1 MSDVTAAAAA
11 ASAAT
16 AGASVAGLPPQAVI
30 VCAVAGAIIG
40 VWVSHA
46 KDAEMT
52 WRWALGSLGL
62 VAGYAAFAVLAS
74 VAGEAIFPLYAITQ
88 PLARI
93 PPWAI
98 AGALSLSGFW
108 VLPLA
113 AAWLKRKSDAS

>member
-16 AGASVAGLPPQAVI
+16 AGASAVGLPPQAVI

-46 KDAEMT
+46 KDAQMT

-62 VAGYAAFAVLAS
+62 VAGYTAFAVLTATI
-74 VAGEAIFPLYAITQ
+74 GEVIFPLYEATK

-93 PPWAI
+93 PSWAL
-98 AGALSLSGFW
+98 AGAMALSGFW
-108 VLPLA
+108 VLPIV
-113 AAWLKRKSDAS
+113 AAWLRRKATK

>member
-1 MSDVTAAAAA
+1 MSDVTVAAAA

-46 KDAEMT
+46 HDAQMT
-52 WRWALGSLGL
+52 WRWTLGSLGL
-62 VAGYAAFAVLAS
+62 VAGYAAFAVLAA

-93 PPWAI
+93 PSWAI

-108 VLPLA
+108 TLPMLA
-113 AAWLKRKSDAS
+113 AWIKRKSDAN

>member
-1 MSDVTAAAAA
+1 MSDVTSAAAA

-62 VAGYAAFAVLAS
+62 VAGYAAFAVVAAT
-74 VAGEAIFPLYAITQ
+74 AGEAIFPLYAVTA

-93 PPWAI
+93 PSWAVSGGL
-98 AGALSLSGFW
+98 ALSGFW
-108 VLPLA
+108 VLPVL
-113 AAWLKRKSDAS
+113 AAWLRRKAK